1 MATALGIVLS
11 SPASWWRGFPVMAG
25 AALLA
30 ALPLALFPASLPG
43 APPEPE
49 EAQKK
54 EEYTLGDF
62 FLMT

>member
-1 MATALGIVLS
+1 
-11 SPASWWRGFPVMAG
+11 MAG